1 MNKKTVV
8 LVCIIIVVVIFCIIG
23 AIALMGNL
31 TNSKN
36 GSNNN
41 TINQVTTRTNE
52 NISNRTSSSNTYN
65 QNKTNTTQNLITNTQ
80 TNTQINTTTNTTEPR
95 NTVNNSSTPVSY
107 ANKSQEEIVQIAIQ
121 QYYTTNF
128 QNVVEGI
135 EFKSI
140 KILSRDEINQNEQLR
155 KRDISVKDIV
165 FQSTYDL
172 KIAKSYD
179 RIGKFAAGNGNI
191 DGQWIRNKYS
201 SGIVKFKSENN
212 YAIEEG
218 LGTSF

>member
-23 AIALMGNL
+23 VIVLMGNL

-41 TINQVTTRTNE
+41 TTNQVTTRTNE
-52 NISNRTSSSNTYN
+52 NISNRISSSNTYN
-65 QNKTNTTQNLITNTQ
+65 QNTTNTTQNLITNTQ
-80 TNTQINTTTNTTEPR
+80 INTITNTTEPR

-165 FQSTYDL
+165 FQATYDL
-172 KIAKSYD
+172 KISKSYD

-191 DGQWIRNKYS
+191 EGQWIRNKYS

>member
-1 MNKKTVV
+1 MNKKTII
-8 LVCIIIVVVIFCIIG
+8 LVCVIITVIVFCIIG
-23 AIALMGNL
+23 VVALIGNL

-52 NISNRTSSSNTYN
+52 NISNKTSSSNTYN
-65 QNKTNTTQNLITNTQ
+65 QNTTNTTQNLITNTQ
-80 TNTQINTTTNTTEPR
+80 INTTNTTEAR
-95 NTVNNSSTPVSY
+95 NTVNNSSTPVNY

-165 FQSTYDL
+165 FQATYDL
-172 KIAKSYD
+172 KISNSYD

-191 DGQWIRNKYS
+191 EGQWIRNKYS